1 MLGVSRSTVR
11 EATQRLAAAG
21 YVSIRRGRNGG
32 TFVKTSWGPQSAE
45 MVRHTL
51 LPDWERLEQL
61 LDFRALIE
69 RQIARTA
76 AGRRT
81 PADVDAIRQALDAY
95 ASAGDDRGASSAAD
109 QSLHLAI
116 ARATQNPYLAELSLQ
131 ARRQVSLGFGSEPY
145 SPQVRSRALEQ
156 HPRLAEAVIEG
167 DAERAAALAQE
178 HFSLTESMVRD
189 LVARIRADDVTV
201 EESAKQVGDATVT
214 RGDGVNSKGE
224 EE

>member
-21 YVSIRRGRNGG
+21 YVSVRRGRNGG

-45 MVRHTL
+45 MVRRTL

-81 PADVDAIRQALDAY
+81 PADVDAIRQALDSY
-95 ASAGDDRGASSAAD
+95 ALAGDDRGASSAAD
-109 QSLHLAI
+109 QALHVAI

-145 SPQVRSRALEQ
+145 SPRVRSRALDQ

-189 LVARIRADDVTV
+189 LVARIRADDVAV
-201 EESAKQVGDATVT
+201 EESAGQGGTEKVSYDDDAHD
-214 RGDGVNSKGE
+214 RGE